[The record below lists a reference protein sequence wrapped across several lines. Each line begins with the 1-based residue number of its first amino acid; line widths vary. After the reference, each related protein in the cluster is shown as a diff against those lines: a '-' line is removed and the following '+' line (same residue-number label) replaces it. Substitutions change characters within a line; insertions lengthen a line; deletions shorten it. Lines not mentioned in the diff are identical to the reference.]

1 MTTLDERF
9 LSSYGVLADL
19 GRVDSD
25 GVPIPN
31 AAIMELNPDQWRIIS
46 EACFGYL
53 WNRPGLTREQRSLVT
68 MSGLVVLRRDENL
81 NGHLLSGLDMGFTA
95 EQINEIFLQLI
106 FYVGAPMVN
115 TALRVARDVY
125 RDRGV
130 SVKPFEVFDT
140 TETPD
145 ALYQRGL
152 AMRERVLGSSDG
164 GSFNQND
171 EVDADWDR
179 YLLEYLWGSVWGRPG
194 LDLQQ
199 RCICTLTAVTGSGTD
214 DAIRDYVGA
223 ALRLGLTAANV
234 REIMFHL
241 SFYIGDSQARRG
253 KALAE
258 EVIAGW
264 SS

>member
-1 MTTLDERF
+1 MTTLDERY
-9 LSSYGVLADL
+9 LSSYGVLAGL
-19 GRVDSD
+19 GRVDSK

-31 AAIMELNPDQWRIIS
+31 AEIMEVNPDQWRIIS

-53 WNRPGLTREQRSLVT
+53 WNRPGLTMEQRSLIT
-68 MSGLVVLRRDENL
+68 ISGLVILRRDDNL
-81 NGHLLSGLDMGFTA
+81 KGHLLSGLDVGLSA
-95 EQINEIFLQLI
+95 EQINEIMLQLI

-115 TALRVARDVY
+115 TAVRVARDVY
-125 RDRGV
+125 HERGIRLEPI
-130 SVKPFEVFDT
+130 KVFDT
-140 TETPD
+140 TDTPE

-152 AMRERVLGSSDG
+152 AMRQRVLGPSDG
-164 GSFNQND
+164 GSFNQED
-171 EVDADWDR
+171 AVDQDWDR
-179 YLLEYLWGSVWGRPG
+179 YLLEYLWGAVWGRPG

-223 ALRLGLTAANV
+223 ALRLGLTAAQV

-258 EVIAGW
+258 EVIG
-264 SS
+264 S

>member
-9 LSSYGVLADL
+9 LSSYGILAGL
-19 GRVDSD
+19 GRVDSE

-31 AAIMELNPDQWRIIS
+31 TAIMAVNPDQWRIIS

-53 WNRPGLTREQRSLVT
+53 WNRTALTPRQRSLIT
-68 MSGLVVLRRDENL
+68 MSGLVVLRRDDNL
-81 NGHLLSGLDMGFTA
+81 HGHLLSGLDMGFSPA
-95 EQINEIFLQLI
+95 QINEIFLQLI

-115 TALRVARDVY
+115 TATRVARDVY
-125 RDRGV
+125 QKRGLTLE
-130 SVKPFEVFDT
+130 PFKVFDT

-152 AMRERVLGSSDG
+152 SIRTQVLGDGDG
-164 GSFNQND
+164 GSFDQID
-171 EVDADWDR
+171 SVDADWDR

-194 LDLQQ
+194 LDLQE
-199 RCICTLTAVTGSGTD
+199 RCICTLTAMVGGGTD

-223 ALRLGLTAANV
+223 ALRLGLPAASV

-258 EVIAGW
+258 EVISAQ
-264 SS
+264 

>member
-1 MTTLDERF
+1 MATLDERF
-9 LSSYGVLADL
+9 MSSYGVLAGL
-19 GRVDSD
+19 GRVDAG

-31 AAIMELNPDQWRIIS
+31 AAIMANNPDQWRIIS

-53 WNRPGLTREQRSLVT
+53 WNRPGLTGRQRSLIT
-68 MSGLVVLRRDENL
+68 MSGLVVLRRDDNL
-81 NGHLLSGLDMGFTA
+81 HGHLLSGLDMGFTP

-115 TALRVARDVY
+115 TATRVARDVY
-125 RDRGV
+125 RERGLDIT
-130 SVKPFEVFDT
+130 PIQVFDT
-140 TETPD
+140 SETPD

-152 AMRERVLGSSDG
+152 AMRAQVLGDGDG
-164 GSFNQND
+164 GSFD
-171 EVDADWDR
+171 KSDSVDADWDR
-179 YLLEYLWGSVWGRPG
+179 YLLEYLWGSVWNRPG
-194 LDLQQ
+194 LDLQE
-199 RCICTLTAVTGSGTD
+199 RCICTLTAMAGGGTD

-223 ALRLGLTAANV
+223 ALRLGLTAAQV

-258 EVIAGW
+258 EVISAQ
-264 SS
+264 